1 MENQV
6 VFFAIICYIVFGYL
20 KNKTGDVM
28 IINESI
34 ALGNCTPKA
43 ICLYKATVIPPA
55 KHNCCKGNKMFDRFF
70 YVISGEINIFNNNGT
85 SLNAHAGTL
94 IYLPGDVQYFSY
106 WSEQEEGQ
114 YITLQ
119 FMLKD
124 DDNNHLPLAGSSVI
138 AARDKNGELYS
149 LFIKAYDEYIQHG
162 EFVGVRLKQLF
173 FEIFYKIL
181 KQISRAEYKEKKYSA
196 EIYKALIYIN
206 DNFMSE
212 VEVEK
217 LAQMCG
223 LSITTFRR
231 LFKLQTGTSPIK
243 YKNRLKLL
251 HAQDMLRSGLY
262 NVSEVSTLLG
272 CCDTAYF
279 NKIYRQEFGVNPSEE
294 LKTY

>member
-1 MENQV
+1 
-6 VFFAIICYIVFGYL
+6 
-20 KNKTGDVM
+20 M
-28 IINESI
+28 IINEST

-55 KHNCCKGNKMFDRFF
+55 KQNCCKGNKMFDRFF
-70 YVISGEINIFNNNGT
+70 YVVSGEINIRNNDGT
-85 SLNAHAGTL
+85 SLNAPAGTV
-94 IYLPGDVQYFSY
+94 IYLPCDVEYFSY

-124 DDNNHLPLAGSSVI
+124 DDNNHLPLADASVI
-138 AARDKNGELYS
+138 AAKDKNGELYS
-149 LFIKAYDEYIQHG
+149 LFLKAYAEYIQHG
-162 EFVGVRLKQLF
+162 EFIGGRLKQLF
-173 FEIFYKIL
+173 FEIFYVIL
-181 KQISRAEYKEKKYSA
+181 KQINRAEYKKKKYSA
-196 EIYKALIYIN
+196 EIYKAIIYIN
-206 DNFMSE
+206 DNFMYE